1 MSDAIKLKL
10 IENLITQ
17 EALDVIQATIENWVA
32 ATEEECSNIEVDSP
46 NEVEKILMC
55 KILLVEWTRILKGV
69 VAGQTGVVKA
79 ELDLRSKLLN
89 TLEEEV
95 IKKQIEREE
104 TVH

>member
-1 MSDAIKLKL
+1 MSDAIKIKL
-10 IENLITQ
+10 IENLLTQ
-17 EALDVIQATIENWVA
+17 DVLELIKTTIEEWIE
-32 ATEEECSNIEVDSP
+32 ATEEECSKIDS
-46 NEVEKILMC
+46 NEVEKVLAT

-89 TLEEEV
+89 NLEEEV
-95 IKKQIEREE
+95 VQE

>member
-1 MSDAIKLKL
+1 MSDGIKLKL

-32 ATEEECSNIEVDSP
+32 ATEEECYNIETNSP
-46 NEVEKILMC
+46 NEVEKVLMC

-89 TLEEEV
+89 NLEEEV
-95 IKKQIEREE
+95 VVQE

>member
-32 ATEEECSNIEVDSP
+32 ATEEECSNIETNSP
-46 NEVEKILMC
+46 NEVEKVLMC

-79 ELDLRSKLLN
+79 ELDLRSKLLDN
-89 TLEEEV
+89 LEEEV
-95 IKKQIEREE
+95 VVQE

>member
-17 EALDVIQATIENWVA
+17 EALDVIEDAIENWIKL
-32 ATEEECSNIEVDSP
+32 TEEECSNIEADNP
-46 NEVEKILMC
+46 NEVEKVLMC
-55 KILLVEWTRILKGV
+55 KILLVEWTRILNGV
-69 VAGQTGVVKA
+69 VAGQKGVVRA

-95 IKKQIEREE
+95 IRTQIEREE